1 VIQSWLNKVADF
13 LENSFAQKEP
23 MSGMLSRRRLL
34 SVTAKTATA
43 IAASNFFVM
52 ETFAQSDGSKYQPV
66 FPMLDQFVAQ
76 YMLDMNSPG
85 LTLVLADK
93 DGVQRVATYGFT
105 DLESKIKVKPED
117 LFQIGSISKSFLA
130 FCLLQLRDEG
140 KLDFNKPVTEYIPWF
155 RIDSSFAPITIHHLL
170 THSSGL
176 PNTEV
181 FPSDPNQKHRAA
193 YEPGKYFHYCNMA
206 FEALGHLLWTL
217 DGRPLPEAL
226 RERIFQPLGM
236 TQTEPVINLD
246 LRQKIAK
253 NYAPFK
259 NDRPFPRYGRL
270 CEAPAIITSDGAGC
284 IASTPHDM
292 GLYIQMITNRGHGP
306 KGRVVSE
313 ESFALFSG
321 THVKADEF
329 GPTASYGYGIAV
341 DTLEGHKILRHTGG
355 MVSFMSSIQVDVDEG
370 VGAFS
375 SVNAMQ
381 GYRPNPVTEY
391 AIRLMRALREN
402 KSLPPLSPPNPPTVV
417 NNAADYAGTFS
428 SPDGRKLE
436 FIAKGQTLLMVHLGQ
451 KFVLEPSSGDNFNIL
466 HPKFDHFTLVFAR
479 ADDKDPKSPIV
490 EAGWGGD
497 WFYHSRYSGPKQF
510 EYPKE
515 WESYVGHYRN
525 ENPWVGST
533 RVVIRKGKL
542 MLDGTVPL
550 EKDERG
556 VFYMKDEEH
565 NPEWV
570 SFGEVINGKCMR
582 IKVSGEDL
590 WRVIT
595 A

>member
-1 VIQSWLNKVADF
+1 
-13 LENSFAQKEP
+13 
-23 MSGMLSRRRLL
+23 MSAMLTRRRLL
-34 SVTAKTATA
+34 SASAQAAAA

-52 ETFAQSDGSKYQPV
+52 EAFAQPETGKYQPV
-66 FPMLDQFVAQ
+66 FHQLDEFVKQ

-85 LTLVLADK
+85 LTLVLADR
-93 DGVQRVATYGFT
+93 DGVQRVVTYGFS
-105 DLESKIKVKPED
+105 DLESKARVKPED

-130 FCLLQLRDEG
+130 LCLLQLRDEG
-140 KLDFNKPVTEYIPWF
+140 KLDFNKPVAEYIPWF

-176 PNTEV
+176 PNAEV
-181 FPSDPNQKHRAA
+181 FPSDPNHKHRAA

-217 DGRPLPEAL
+217 DGRLLPEAL
-226 RERIFQPLGM
+226 RERIFKPLGM
-236 TQTEPVINLD
+236 LQTEPIINLD

-253 NYAPFK
+253 NYAPFQ
-259 NDRPFPRYGRL
+259 NDRPFRRYGRL

-292 GLYIQMITNRGHGP
+292 GLYIQMIANRGQGP
-306 KGRVVSE
+306 KMRLVSE
-313 ESFALFSG
+313 ESFKLFSQA
-321 THVKADEF
+321 HIKAEEF
-329 GPTASYGYGIAV
+329 GPTASYAYGIAV
-341 DTLEGHKILRHTGG
+341 DKLEDHTVLRHTGG
-355 MVSFMSSIQVDVDEG
+355 MVSFMSSIQVDLDEG

-381 GYRPNPVTEY
+381 GYRPNPVSEY
-391 AIRLMRALREN
+391 AIRLMRAQRES
-402 KSLPPLSPPNPPTVV
+402 KSLPPLPPANPPTVV
-417 NNAADYAGTFS
+417 SNAADYTGTFTS
-428 SPDGRKLE
+428 TDGRKLE
-436 FIAKGQTLLMVHLGQ
+436 LVAEGQ
-451 KFVLEPSSGDNFNIL
+451 KLMLLHQGQRIVLETSSGDSFIVP
-466 HPKFDHFTLVFAR
+466 HPEFDRFFLVFAR
-479 ADDKDPKSPIV
+479 ADDKDPKSLV
-490 EAGWGGD
+490 AEAGWGSD

-515 WESYVGHYRN
+515 WDSYVGHYRN

-533 RVVIRKGKL
+533 RVVVRKGKL

-556 VFYMKDEEH
+556 LFYMKDEEH

-570 SFGEVINGKCMR
+570 SFGEIINGKCMR

-590 WRVIT
+590 WRVMT